1 MERESRAA
9 QVLALTGLICV
20 PDRRQ
25 MYAKAKEAVS
35 RALAA
40 LRHNRE
46 VQKRISEERFA
57 ALEAKSV
64 PFHHH

>member
-1 MERESRAA
+1 
-9 QVLALTGLICV
+9 
-20 PDRRQ
+20 

-57 ALEAKSV
+57 ALEAKSAPYFFFIFFITLKPRV
-64 PFHHH
+64 E